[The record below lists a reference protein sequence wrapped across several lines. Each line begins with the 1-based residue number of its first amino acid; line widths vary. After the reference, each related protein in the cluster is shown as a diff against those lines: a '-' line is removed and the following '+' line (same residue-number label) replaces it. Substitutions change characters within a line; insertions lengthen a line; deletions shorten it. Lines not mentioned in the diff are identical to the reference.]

1 MEIDP
6 FNFADALLGILA
18 QRLIRTLCPKCK
30 EGYHPTVQ
38 EFNEIVEAYGADYFD
53 RTGVDYGPDLTLYK
67 PKVGGNC
74 ATCGGSGFKGRMG
87 VHELLVGTDDVKRAV
102 QARAPIDQLRKIA
115 QDQGMRTLLQDGLE
129 KMFKGI
135 CDYKQARAIAVK

>member
-18 QRLIRTLCPKCK
+18 QRLIRTLCQKCK
-30 EGYHPTVQ
+30 EAYHPTVQ
-38 EFNEIVEAYGADYFD
+38 EFNDIVEAYGADYFD
-53 RTGVDYGPDLTLYK
+53 RTGVDYGPDLTLYR
-67 PKVGGNC
+67 PKQGGCPNC
-74 ATCGGSGFKGRMG
+74 NGSGFKGRMG
-87 VHELLVGTDDVKRAV
+87 VHELLVGSDDVKKAV
-102 QARAPIDQLRKIA
+102 QRRAPIDELRKLA
-115 QDQGMRTLLQDGLE
+115 MDQGMRTLLQDGLE